1 LGNAKCYNYRDRVS
15 CLETGSFGYWLKRR
29 RKALDLTQ
37 TALARR
43 AKCATATIRK
53 IEADER
59 KPSPELAGLLADALE
74 ISPQERSTFF
84 QAVHD
89 VRAVERLLR
98 GDFAKIVRPVP
109 NNLPAPLTSFI
120 NRVQDNATVVA
131 LLTREDVRLLTL
143 TGLPGIGKTRLS
155 ISAAENLLE
164 HFQDGVWFV
173 ELAAVTE
180 PALVLPAIMRVL
192 DIAESGPQTPLRQ
205 LTSALQGK
213 RVLLVLDNF
222 EQVLDAATEVA
233 ELLKTCRGLKVLVTS
248 RVPLHLYGEHAYV
261 LPPMSLP
268 EREQTPSQL
277 VQAESA
283 QLFMARVKE
292 HQPRFA
298 ITAANAPLIAEVCVR
313 LEGVPL
319 ALELAAASL
328 RLMTLEQ
335 LVQALSGEPH
345 WLSAL
350 RTAARDLPPRQQTL
364 YNALAWSYGL
374 LGTGTQ
380 QVFRPLGVLRGG
392 FDLSAASAVCG
403 LDEHLVGNALAELTD
418 QHLLAHDGTRWRM
431 LEMIREFAQEQM
443 APAELALAEERHAR
457 YFAARLN
464 APAPLEASF
473 IEPDHANFLAAL
485 EWACRQGD
493 AALALTMGRPLAD
506 FWETRGY
513 LLEGLEK
520 ARAVL
525 RVSENAE
532 PGLRLSF
539 LNGACHLA
547 WNRHD
552 FAAAL
557 EFSDQS
563 IALAKA
569 HRLGL
574 AWALNTRGRIFI
586 EQGDYARAE
595 QTLRECLQTAKKTH
609 EEHALGLALTQLGEL
624 ALALGKLDEAQK
636 QSLQG
641 LEHLDKRVPRF
652 LALAHT
658 NLAEIALLRG
668 DGTTA
673 QEHLQLAL
681 PHIHSHVRRVLCF
694 FTTLAGWCATR
705 ERVLLEDARCAA
717 VSLGVAAGLTERTGA
732 PLSALYRTLQEKRC
746 ESVQQRLTNLEWQGM
761 WYRGYAMSNEQA
773 VAFAGK
779 LLHTGSA

>member
-1 LGNAKCYNYRDRVS
+1 MGNAKCYNYRDRVS

-173 ELAAVTE
+173 DLAAVNQ

-192 DIAESGPQTPLRQ
+192 GIAESGSQTPLKQ
-205 LTSALQGK
+205 LSTALQGK
-213 RVLLVLDNF
+213 RTLLVLDNF
-222 EQVLDAATEVA
+222 EQVLAAATDVA
-233 ELLKTCRGLKVLVTS
+233 ELLRACRGLKVLVTS
-248 RVPLHLYGEHAYV
+248 RVPLHLYGEHEYV

-268 EREQTPSQL
+268 QGEQTPNQL
-277 VQAESA
+277 DQAESA
-283 QLFMARVKE
+283 QLFLARVRE

-298 ITAANAPLIAEVCVR
+298 ITAANAALIAEVCVR

-328 RLMTLEQ
+328 RRMTLEQ
-335 LVQALSGEPH
+335 LVRAVSGEPH

-364 YNALAWSYGL
+364 YNALAWSYSL
-374 LGTGTQ
+374 LDSGTQ
-380 QVFRPLGVLRGG
+380 WVFRQLGVLRGG
-392 FDLSAASAVCG
+392 FDLAAASAVCG
-403 LDEHLVGNALAELTD
+403 MDENLVGHAITKLIE
-418 QHLLAHDGTRWRM
+418 QHLLERDSPYWRM
-431 LEMIREFAQEQM
+431 LEMIREFALEQM
-443 APAELALAEERHAR
+443 DPTQLALAQQRHAL

-464 APAPLEASF
+464 APVPLDASS
-473 IEPDHANFLAAL
+473 IEYEHANFLAAL

-493 AALALTMGRPLAD
+493 GALALRLGKPLAD

-525 RVSENAE
+525 MVSENVE
-532 PGLRLSF
+532 PGLRIAF
-539 LNGACHLA
+539 LNSACHLA

-552 FAAAL
+552 FESAL

-563 IALAKA
+563 ISLARA
-569 HRLGL
+569 SRLGM

-586 EQGDYARAE
+586 EQGNYVPAE
-595 QTLRECLQTAKKTH
+595 QTLRECVQTAKKTQD
-609 EEHALGLALTQLGEL
+609 EGALGLAFVQLGEL
-624 ALALGKLDEAQK
+624 ALALGKPDEAQK
-636 QSLQG
+636 LSEQG
-641 LEHLDKRVPRF
+641 LERLDKQIIRF
-652 LALAHT
+652 LPLAHT
-658 NLAEIALLRG
+658 NLAEVALLRG
-668 DGTTA
+668 DPALA
-673 QEHLQLAL
+673 QAHLRLAL
-681 PHIHSHVRRVLCF
+681 PHIHSHIRRRLCF
-694 FTTLAGWCATR
+694 FTTLAGWCITGHRAR
-705 ERVLLEDARCAA
+705 PEDARSAA
-717 VSLGVAAGLTERTGA
+717 VSLSVVAGLTERTGA
-732 PLSALYRTLQEKRC
+732 PLSALYRTLYEKRR
-746 ESVQQRLTNLEWQGM
+746 ESVQKQLKELEWQEM
-761 WYRGYAMSNEQA
+761 WYRGRAMSNEQA
-773 VAFAGK
+773 VLYAGK
-779 LLHTGSA
+779 LLQVV